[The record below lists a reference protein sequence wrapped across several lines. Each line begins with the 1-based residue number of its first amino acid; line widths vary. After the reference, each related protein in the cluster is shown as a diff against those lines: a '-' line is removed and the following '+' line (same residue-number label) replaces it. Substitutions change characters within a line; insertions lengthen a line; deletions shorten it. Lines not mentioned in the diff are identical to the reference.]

1 MVKRVAVEETL
12 SDVKQALRG
21 AGFEV
26 TGLST
31 GVMAD
36 VDFAVVAG
44 QSDDALGYQ
53 NVKKD
58 YPILDRRGM
67 TANEVV
73 DVIRAHAVM
82 R

>member
-1 MVKRVAVEETL
+1 MVKRVAVEETI

-31 GVMAD
+31 GATPD

-44 QSDDALGYQ
+44 RSDDALGYQ

-58 YPILDRRGM
+58 YPIFDRRGM
-67 TANEVV
+67 TAEEVV
-73 DVIRAHAVM
+73 DVIRAHADM